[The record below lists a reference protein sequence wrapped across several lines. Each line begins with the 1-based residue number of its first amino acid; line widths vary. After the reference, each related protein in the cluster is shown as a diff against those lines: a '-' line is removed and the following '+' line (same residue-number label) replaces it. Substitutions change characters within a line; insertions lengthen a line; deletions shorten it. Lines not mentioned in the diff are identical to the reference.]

1 MSNLLDSWTAGQ
13 DKVIRVGAAEAVFAS
28 LRNAIEG
35 GKIPVGSRLDSEASL
50 AQQYGVSRSMVRE
63 ALRSC
68 NALGLTATYSLRI
81 PMSSPPS

>member
-1 MSNLLDSWTAGQ
+1 MNLLDSWTVGQ

-35 GKIPVGSRLDSEASL
+35 GKIPVGARLDSEASL

-63 ALRSC
+63 ALSPATRS
-68 NALGLTATYSLRI
+68 G
-81 PMSSPPS
+81 